1 MIIYACDDQQTHLQR
16 IWMCI
21 WVFNKTWE
29 LKWKDTEAAWRG
41 SMERQHGEAAWR
53 GSLGLVFPYTCAVLF
68 QLLMEAWI
76 ITMPSLKVECGASER
91 KSAHPFLHCGT
102 GVHPSCTE
110 STCHTLILR
119 IAPRCDGLKRM
130 DIRKECSSIQ
140 IWAKRCTLKLL
151 GKILYSKW

>member
-1 MIIYACDDQQTHLQR
+1 
-16 IWMCI
+16 
-21 WVFNKTWE
+21 
-29 LKWKDTEAAWRG
+29 
-41 SMERQHGEAAWR
+41 MERQHGEAAWR

-151 GKILYSKW
+151 GKILYSK